1 MNNYTENFT
10 LTDIFNNKEL
20 EDKLPQIN
28 YREYY
33 AITDKGSKVY
43 NKTSV
48 KTIRRQVFDGSI
60 KMARFYYK
68 PLKAL
73 KQGDTLILDGKLVY
87 DHDSCVN
94 DIYDNL
100 VGMKPMLSY
109 TANNV
114 DMIRSALKEAEKN
127 RRLYGINSKL
137 FLRQQSMMEI
147 KGLTNKQR
155 QLFMND
161 VMNNILF
168 GDNFPITQKKFKV
181 SELDYGQKDYAT
193 LKKAW
198 REKVGI

>member
-1 MNNYTENFT
+1 MNGYTENFT
-10 LTDIFNNKEL
+10 LKDIFNNKEL
-20 EDKLPQIN
+20 EGKLPLIN
-28 YREYY
+28 YQDYF

-48 KTIRRQVFDGSI
+48 KTIRSQVFDGSI

-68 PLKAL
+68 PLRAT
-73 KQGDTLILDGKLVY
+73 KQGNILILDGNLVY

-127 RRLYGINSKL
+127 RRLYGLNSKL

-155 QLFMND
+155 QNFMND
-161 VMNNILF
+161 IMSNILF
-168 GDNFPITQKKFKV
+168 GDNFPITQKKYKV

-193 LKKAW
+193 LREAW
-198 REKVGI
+198 RRKVGI

>member
-20 EDKLPQIN
+20 EGKLPLIN
-28 YREYY
+28 YRDYM
-33 AITDKGSKVY
+33 AITPEGSKFY

-48 KTIRRQVFDGSI
+48 QTIRKQIFDGSI
-60 KMARFYYK
+60 HMARFYYK
-68 PLKAL
+68 PLKVV
-73 KQGDTLILDGKLVY
+73 KSRNMLILDGNLVY

-114 DMIRSALKEAEKN
+114 DMIRSAIKEAEKN
-127 RRLYGINSKL
+127 KRLYGLNSKL

-147 KGLTNKQR
+147 KGLTNRQR
-155 QLFMND
+155 QNFMND
-161 VMNNILF
+161 VMSNILF

-181 SELDYGQKDYAT
+181 SELNYGQKDYAT
-193 LKKAW
+193 LRKAW

>member
-20 EDKLPQIN
+20 EGKLPLIN
-28 YREYY
+28 YRDYM
-33 AITDKGSKVY
+33 AITPEGSKFY

-48 KTIRRQVFDGSI
+48 QTIRKQIFDGSI
-60 KMARFYYK
+60 RMARFYYK
-68 PLKAL
+68 PLKVV
-73 KQGDTLILDGKLVY
+73 KSRNMLILDGNLVY

-127 RRLYGINSKL
+127 KRLYGLNSKL

-155 QLFMND
+155 QAFMND
-161 VMNNILF
+161 VMSNILF

-181 SELDYGQKDYAT
+181 SELNYGQKDYAT
-193 LKKAW
+193 LRKAW